1 MIWEESFISKKAFLF
16 QGVGSDIDKSIEVL
30 NDDEKNHFYELCSQ
44 ASDFT
49 KLDLKKYLLDRSSL
63 YGLDR
68 TFAEWI
74 ITGLCD
80 CTVYD
85 SMINHGIQ
93 PDYVAG
99 YSLGLNNVCYCL
111 GSITLEESITILKGV
126 ISSIYEASKSK
137 EQYGM
142 GVIIGL
148 DYETVNSLIVNN
160 TQEGRLAVSS
170 INSETFIVVS
180 GFLSEVKTMLQKSA
194 EEGAIKNILLDVP
207 CAFHSS
213 LMKEYSE
220 PYFSNLQSLKFKN
233 INIPIVS
240 VYSQK
245 IITAAEDI
253 YNEQKRNFLEPMKWK
268 QTIKS
273 LENAGVTEFWDMST
287 LAAVKKASRL
297 NNPDSKFKTIKS
309 LRVSK

>member
-1 MIWEESFISKKAFLF
+1 MF
-16 QGVGSDIDKSIEVL
+16 QGVGSDIDKSLAML
-30 NDDEKNHFYELCSQ
+30 NEEEINYFYGLCDRV
-44 ASDFT
+44 SDFT
-49 KLDLKKYLLDRSSL
+49 DLNLKKYLFDKSSL
-63 YGLDR
+63 SGLDK

-85 SMINHGIQ
+85 SLLKHGIT
-93 PDYVAG
+93 PDYIAG
-99 YSLGLNNVCYCL
+99 YSLGLNNVCFCS
-111 GSITLEESITILKGV
+111 GSVTLEESITILKGV
-126 ISSIYEASKSK
+126 ISSISEASKSS

-148 DYETVNSLIVNN
+148 EYETVTGLIADFVPKD
-160 TQEGRLAVSS
+160 RLAVSS

-180 GFLSEVKTMLQKSA
+180 GFLSEVKKILQKSA
-194 EEGAIKNILLDVP
+194 EEGAIKTILLDVP

-213 LMKEYSE
+213 LMTDYSK

-233 INIPIVS
+233 SSIPIVS
-240 VYSQK
+240 VYSQRELTEAK
-245 IITAAEDI
+245 DI
-253 YNEQKRNFLEPMKWK
+253 SDEQKRNFLEPMKWK